1 MAIKA
6 SNTITLIRVDD
17 GQDGDP
23 TGVTESATV
32 PANPYSGMLWKC
44 TGTLAGYQQNAIYR
58 WNGSKWELFFFSA
71 LNVQAE
77 SLSAI
82 SADLGTV
89 TAGTIT
95 GVDIRGSQFLSEYDV
110 KEIGGDGNST
120 KGKTQIQ
127 SGNFTTTYTVY
138 YDDPVT
144 GLVGNGAFQIDRSG
158 NISSGYTINNSSNTS
173 IYKLSS
179 SGLYLSDGIFEGEL
193 TAAALTKTT
202 WINLIYASGFTTA
215 EDNPCQYRIFYQL
228 DGSRLIRF
236 RGQFKKTSGKL
247 PKSSSLYPFGGGG
260 AANNF
265 PSIIRPNRTEFG
277 PALSNEYG
285 GRIGLTTTPT
295 MVINMGAESDYCSLS
310 GFSYIID

>member
-1 MAIKA
+1 DK
-6 SNTITLIRVDD
+6 
-17 GQDGDP
+17 GDPGNP
-23 TGVTESATV
+23 TGVVESDHIPIEV
-32 PANPYSGMLWKC
+32 YEGMLWKC
-44 TGTLAGYQQNAIYR
+44 TGSIAGYTKDAIYR
-58 WNGSKWELFFFSA
+58 WNGSLWELFFFSA
-71 LNVQAE
+71 VNIKAE
-77 SLSAI
+77 TLSAI
-82 SADLGTV
+82 TANLGEV

-173 IYKLSS
+173 VYKLSS

-236 RGQFKKTSGKL
+236 RGQFKKSSGNL
-247 PKSSSLYPFGGGG
+247 NNGANYPFI
-260 AANNF
+260 NL
-265 PSIIRPNRTEFG
+265 PSVIKPNRTEFG
-277 PALSNEYG
+277 YLPTGADGTTGNNG
-285 GRIGLTTTPT
+285 GRIAMVTAPQIVCHTTDSHQTYGAISGL
-295 MVINMGAESDYCSLS
+295 
-310 GFSYIID
+310 SYIID